1 MNLCVFYFYRI
12 IGILTPFFAD
22 SIRVVNRKMKKI
34 ILLEFKQVSDV
45 VETYFQDMWKVSE
58 LQHTPILTGLR
69 TLTEE

>member
-1 MNLCVFYFYRI
+1 LCAFYFYRI

-34 ILLEFKQVSDV
+34 ILLEFKRVSDV

-58 LQHTPILTGLR
+58 WFYPSKPGVKSCQVSKR
-69 TLTEE
+69 